1 MEMFTITAW
10 RTNITPAATARIRVY
25 NTCCLHTLLVTDRLT
40 RLDVKIAYHCNKP
53 SNGIDG

>member
-1 MEMFTITAW
+1 MEMFTIAAG
-10 RTNITPAATARIRVY
+10 RTNMMPAATACITVY
-25 NTCCLHTLLVTDRLT
+25 STCCLHTLLVTDRLT

>member
-1 MEMFTITAW
+1 MEMFTITAG
-10 RTNITPAATARIRVY
+10 RTNMTPADTTRIRVY
-25 NTCCLHTLLVTDRLT
+25 STCCLHTLLVTDRLT